1 MGVLARATSERG
13 EVVLRGYDE
22 PGHPPVLELRV
33 NGVFVMDTRETTTE
47 IALATRALSSVA
59 DPRRVLIGGL
69 GLGFTA
75 KAVLDDQRVEQADVV
90 EIEPALVAWMRDGTA
105 PHGPSLL
112 ADPRLKVITAD
123 IQDAVSEISEPTYD
137 LVLLDVDNG
146 PGYLVYDDNAAVYAS
161 PFLTAVYDALRP
173 GGVLAVWSAERSA
186 ELLVAL
192 RNVFGN
198 CEEQALPV
206 DLQGRD
212 ECYLLYLAARHA

>member
-1 MGVLARATSERG
+1 M
-13 EVVLRGYDE
+13 
-22 PGHPPVLELRV
+22 
-33 NGVFVMDTRETTTE
+33 
-47 IALATRALSSVA
+47 
-59 DPRRVLIGGL
+59 
-69 GLGFTA
+69 
-75 KAVLDDQRVEQADVV
+75 
-90 EIEPALVAWMRDGTA
+90 
-105 PHGPSLL
+105 
-112 ADPRLKVITAD
+112 ITAD